1 MRKSELMRLLKDVPD
16 DADIRIDQPT
26 HDYWRH
32 HLATDISAI
41 DEVKVRASDYHGSHD
56 VIQSDDDWDS
66 DDQTVFVLR

>member
-1 MRKSELMRLLKDVPD
+1 MRKSELMQLLEGVPD

-26 HDYWRH
+26 HDYWRR
-32 HLATDISAI
+32 HLATDISAV
-41 DEVKVRASDYHGSHD
+41 DEVKVKASAYHDDRD